1 MAVLTNETPPNGEP
15 NVALRHFAF
24 PAQPVVMV
32 RAGHGLEAAWADAF
46 GRMSRGN
53 ALATREPATTR
64 MHRLYAAM
72 RLASGAT
79 RASVQPDGGTVTERL
94 PFSADLGLTGSLCV
108 LVLVAAI
115 GFARVYAGV
124 SWALPVMASVVAGS
138 LATFFGRR
146 AGLGASVV
154 AVCALLAIWVSSSE
168 LVLGGTTQA
177 GLPLLGTLRAASLA
191 SRQAAAAFMAT
202 AAPAHAAPGFVL
214 WSAWGAGAAVVA
226 SDLLAVRL
234 RSMAAV
240 FPPLLVFLATCVLGL
255 PSGRAWALATFIAA
269 TLAFV
274 LVHQWA
280 LGAPAIPTTFAERPG
295 TRGCLP
301 HRRTRGVKAFE
312 AGWAVHDQ
320 WGGPG
325 RRRRPGRR
333 RPRTCPWERGLWHC
347 SLAPGLRCCDAGST
361 RPSSQPPD

>member
-1 MAVLTNETPPNGEP
+1 
-15 NVALRHFAF
+15 
-24 PAQPVVMV
+24 
-32 RAGHGLEAAWADAF
+32 
-46 GRMSRGN
+46 
-53 ALATREPATTR
+53 
-64 MHRLYAAM
+64 M

-115 GFARVYAGV
+115 GFARVYAGA
-124 SWALPVMASVVAGS
+124 SWVLPVMASVVAGS

-146 AGLGASVV
+146 AGLAPPVV
-154 AVCALLAIWVSSSE
+154 AACAFLAIWVTSSE
-168 LVLGGTTQA
+168 LVLWGTTQA

-255 PSGRAWALATFIAA
+255 PSGRAWALTTFIAA

-280 LGAPAIPTTFAERPG
+280 WGAPATPTTLRKAGRPG
-295 TRGCLP
+295 LPTPPPHAWCQGVRG
-301 HRRTRGVKAFE
+301 GV
-312 AGWAVHDQ
+312 
-320 WGGPG
+320 G
-325 RRRRPGRR
+325 RSRPVGRSW
-333 RPRTCPWERGLWHC
+333 PASPSWP
-347 SLAPGLRCCDAGST
+347 A
-361 RPSSQPPD
+361 PSSYLPWGKRVLALLIGARTSMLRRG